1 MNRSSHR
8 RPAHRAVT
16 CWRSLLVIAGT
27 ALATVAAR
35 ADRVAVAPPLP
46 AYQQECGACH
56 LAYPP
61 ALLPAASWQ
70 HLMDNLSQHYG
81 TDASLDAATARTI
94 GAWLNVYAARGK
106 HARETPPRDRI
117 TRAGWFVREHREV
130 APAVWQRP
138 SIKSAAQCGA
148 CHGGAE
154 QGRFDEHDIRIPK

>member
-1 MNRSSHR
+1 MKTSSR
-8 RPAHRAVT
+8 RPARRAAPR
-16 CWRSLLVIAGT
+16 WRNLLVIAGA
-27 ALATVAAR
+27 ALSAAGAR
-35 ADRVAVAPPLP
+35 ADRVAAAPPLP

-61 ALLPAASWQ
+61 ALLPAASWRQ
-70 HLMDNLSQHYG
+70 LMNNLSQHYG
-81 TDASLDAATARTI
+81 TDASLDAATASAI
-94 GAWLNVYAARGK
+94 SAWLDAFAASGK
-106 HARETPPRDRI
+106 RARETPPQDRI